1 MGKAPKGFSC
11 CSNSLPRAW
20 PLHTLPG
27 APVPVSRPIVSG
39 LPGVEGGGGAADPWT
54 EAWREA
60 KEKQSHE
67 QKPGGGQ
74 PGVCEQIS
82 PKGASALALLT
93 LPGLQLCQ
101 MPSTEHGMGH
111 TGGLGCL
118 WPSLSSGTITPGV
131 PLGPGQARPWGKH
144 SVTGKSSRRRK
155 PAAGSSQG
163 GRQRS
168 PGCGEQRRV
177 CRARRALSAP
187 SVAPRPLQVC
197 LGRGCPPVPRHTRP
211 R

>member
-1 MGKAPKGFSC
+1 
-11 CSNSLPRAW
+11 
-20 PLHTLPG
+20 
-27 APVPVSRPIVSG
+27 
-39 LPGVEGGGGAADPWT
+39 
-54 EAWREA
+54 
-60 KEKQSHE
+60 
-67 QKPGGGQ
+67 
-74 PGVCEQIS
+74 
-82 PKGASALALLT
+82 
-93 LPGLQLCQ
+93 

-144 SVTGKSSRRRK
+144 RVTGKSSRRRK

-187 SVAPRPLQVC
+187 SVSPRPLQVC

-211 R
+211 CRGFSRQGWPLSRSTQRFKLSGCRSLGTASENIPKCIPDGDEGSDETEGRDEGLRAVRRQQDVHPQLTLSIQGGG